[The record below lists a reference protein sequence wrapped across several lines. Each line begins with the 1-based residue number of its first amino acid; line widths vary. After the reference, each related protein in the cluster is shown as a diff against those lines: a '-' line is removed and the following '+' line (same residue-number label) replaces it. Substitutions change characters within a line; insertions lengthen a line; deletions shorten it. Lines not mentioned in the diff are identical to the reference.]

1 MYPGGSWGR
10 RGWSVQW
17 GGGRRGSVR
26 ANYVTRHTACLRCT
40 RRVLCTCG
48 VRACPRGMVQRP
60 SPRTIFNTY
69 NPGTPPGGGKTSF
82 FSSGG
87 FIPGAFQGISC
98 VLPRKLTSFWGG
110 GVVPKAWCVC
120 PVARRRVSAAG
131 HFFPLSQKV
140 VGNLCPVLCAPKQEG
155 SEDERGG
162 DSDCASGGSQSDE
175 GNNPAVSHEED
186 EAAAAPAAPV
196 PPVAAPPAAVEPALA
211 FST

>member
-1 MYPGGSWGR
+1 MTPWPGVGQ
-10 RGWSVQW
+10 SV
-17 GGGRRGSVR
+17 
-26 ANYVTRHTACLRCT
+26 AI
-40 RRVLCTCG
+40 
-48 VRACPRGMVQRP
+48 RP
-60 SPRTIFNTY
+60 VNTY

-87 FIPGAFQGISC
+87 FIPGAFQGTSC

-120 PVARRRVSAAG
+120 PAARRRVSAAG

-140 VGNLCPVLCAPKQEG
+140 VGNLCPVLCEPKQEG

-175 GNNPAVSHEED
+175 DNNPAVSDEED
-186 EAAAAPAAPV
+186 EAADAPAAPV

>member
-1 MYPGGSWGR
+1 MTYLSTGAPPVWTSCAWARCRCVCVHTLGR
-10 RGWSVQW
+10 
-17 GGGRRGSVR
+17 
-26 ANYVTRHTACLRCT
+26 
-40 RRVLCTCG
+40 G
-48 VRACPRGMVQRP
+48 VCV
-60 SPRTIFNTY
+60 NTY